1 MCLIA
6 FAWQAHAD
14 FPLIVAANRDEYH
27 ARPTAPSAWW
37 PETPEVLAGR
47 DLRSGGSWMGI
58 SRQGRFA
65 ALTNFRGPELAPA
78 NAPSRGKLVIDYLRT
93 EMGPHSYAQSLEAQA
108 GAYNGF
114 NLLAGN
120 LNELVY
126 FGNREASP
134 RVLAPGAYGLSNAW
148 LDTPWPKLTTLKA
161 ALGKALGQ
169 VNGAEPLQERVSGLM
184 GSLFRALE
192 NVDPAPIDQLPQTG
206 LPPER
211 ERALSAAMIIDATY
225 GTRASTVLC
234 VTRQGTV
241 FWEERTRAPIGAT
254 AQVVAE
260 SFQLD

>member
-27 ARPTAPSAWW
+27 ARPTAPSTWW
-37 PETPEVLAGR
+37 SESPDVLAGR

-78 NAPSRGKLVIDYLRT
+78 NAPSRGKLVIDYLRG
-93 EMGPHSYAQSLEAQA
+93 EAAPHSYAQSLEAQA

-120 LNELVY
+120 LGELVY
-126 FGNREASP
+126 FGNRQAAP
-134 RVLAPGAYGLSNAW
+134 RVLAPGTYGLSNAW

-161 ALGKALGQ
+161 ALAAALGEI
-169 VNGAEPLQERVSGLM
+169 NKGEPLQERVSGM
-184 GSLFRALE
+184 KVALFRALE
-192 NVDPAPIDQLPQTG
+192 NADIAPIDQLPQTG

-211 ERALSAAMIIDATY
+211 ERALSAAMIIDPTY

-234 VTRQGTV
+234 VSRNGEV
-241 FWEERTRAPIGAT
+241 FWEERTRSPSGVT
-254 AQVVAE
+254 ARTVIE
-260 SFQLD
+260 SFSLV